1 VIEMKNLTNLRKRLT
16 MAGASTVFATLALF
30 SSPHALAQVDT
41 SNWQCQFC
49 PFPSGYEAEI
59 EVGASSVSDDAFR
72 FGNAT
77 GYDEAGTHVHLGGE
91 GNYANDGYQ
100 LNWFAEDLGLAS
112 RIFEI
117 DGGRQGQFGFYLGYN
132 ELPYRLSDSTST
144 VFTEASGDTL
154 VLPAG
159 WVPASL
165 TTGFTALNSSLQSR
179 NIESDRQTLTAGG
192 HFQTASDFSV
202 FVDYRHQERDGI
214 DIVSGS
220 NFNQA
225 SLLPRVLDFETD
237 LVDVGVA
244 YSNGPLNLSV
254 AWFGSFFKNN
264 ASSLTWD
271 NPFTPFPG
279 AEQGRLAQEPD
290 NEFQQFSLS
299 GTYVAD
305 SIKSVIAFSAAA
317 GQGEQTDQ
325 LLPYTINP
333 TIVANS
339 LPRSNLDG
347 KVDTLNYAFTLTSK
361 PFPKARVKLAY
372 RYDER
377 DNQTAQS
384 LWSGVVV
391 DSFQSASSELNIPYS
406 FERGRL
412 SVSGDYRLFDKVRV
426 SGGYD
431 RTELDRDYQE
441 VASQTEDSGWGRV
454 RYRPFDWLDV
464 TAKGGASTRE
474 IDRYDTNV
482 AMSLGQNPLLRKYN
496 LAHRYREFGELMIS
510 VTPADKPFSI
520 GISALLADDNYS
532 ASELGL
538 TDSKNTHVS
547 ADLNYAFSERTS
559 VYLLGGYEL
568 IDAMQSGSANFSTP
582 DWQAV
587 HEDRFDHYGAGL
599 HLRELGE
606 NIDLTFDYMR
616 SEGTTEISMLENGT
630 NSLFP
635 DLESELDSL
644 RLNLVYQRSERLDI
658 DFSLRYESFATKDW
672 AIDGVQPDT
681 ITTILTLGAD
691 SYDYDVWV
699 FGASFRYLIG
709 DR

>member
-1 VIEMKNLTNLRKRLT
+1 
-16 MAGASTVFATLALF
+16 MAGAGTAFATLALF
-30 SSPHALAQVDT
+30 SSPYALAQADI
-41 SNWQCQFC
+41 SNWQCQYC

-77 GYDEAGTHVHLGGE
+77 GYDEAGEHVDLGGE
-91 GNYANDGYQ
+91 GNYAKDGYQ
-100 LNWFAEDLGLAS
+100 LNWFAADLGLAS
-112 RIFEI
+112 RVFEI
-117 DGGRQGQFGFYLGYN
+117 DGGRQGRFGFYLGYN
-132 ELPYRLSDSTST
+132 ELPYRLFDSTST
-144 VFTEASGDTL
+144 VFTAASADTL
-154 VLPAG
+154 VLPAA

-165 TTGFTALNSSLQSR
+165 TTDFTALTSSLQSR
-179 NIESDRQTLTAGG
+179 NIESDRKTLTAGG
-192 HFQTASDFSV
+192 NFQTASDFSV

-237 LVDVGVA
+237 LVDAGVA

-264 ASSLTWD
+264 TSSLTWD

-305 SIKSVIAFSAAA
+305 SINSVIAFSAAV

-339 LPRSNLDG
+339 LPRSSLDG
-347 KVDTLNYAFTLTSK
+347 KVDTSNYAFTLTSK
-361 PFPKARVKLAY
+361 PFSKARVKLAY

-391 DSFQSASSELNIPYS
+391 DSFQSPDSELNTPYS

-412 SVSGDYRLFDKVRV
+412 SVSGDYRLFDNVRV

-431 RTELDRDYQE
+431 RTELDRDFQE

-464 TAKGGASTRE
+464 TAKGGASRRE

-482 AMSLGQNPLLRKYN
+482 AMSQGQIHCSENITSHIDTGN
-496 LAHRYREFGELMIS
+496 
-510 VTPADKPFSI
+510 
-520 GISALLADDNYS
+520 S
-532 ASELGL
+532 AS
-538 TDSKNTHVS
+538 
-547 ADLNYAFSERTS
+547 
-559 VYLLGGYEL
+559 
-568 IDAMQSGSANFSTP
+568 
-582 DWQAV
+582 
-587 HEDRFDHYGAGL
+587 
-599 HLRELGE
+599 
-606 NIDLTFDYMR
+606 
-616 SEGTTEISMLENGT
+616 
-630 NSLFP
+630 
-635 DLESELDSL
+635 
-644 RLNLVYQRSERLDI
+644 
-658 DFSLRYESFATKDW
+658 
-672 AIDGVQPDT
+672 
-681 ITTILTLGAD
+681 
-691 SYDYDVWV
+691 
-699 FGASFRYLIG
+699 
-709 DR
+709 